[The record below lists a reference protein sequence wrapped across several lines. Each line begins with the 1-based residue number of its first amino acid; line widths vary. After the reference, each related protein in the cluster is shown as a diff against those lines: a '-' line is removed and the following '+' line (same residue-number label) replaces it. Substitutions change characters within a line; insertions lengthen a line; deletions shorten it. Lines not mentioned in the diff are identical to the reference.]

1 MTLIP
6 EGRTEL
12 TLATDACSCCAIDS
26 HSVSIEA
33 RTDAAASAYRA
44 EFGVTGMTCSS
55 CVRHVTEELS
65 ALDGVDAVDVALNVG
80 GVSTVTLQSS
90 APLDDAVVAEAIAEA
105 GYEVVGAQAA

>member
-12 TLATDACSCCAIDS
+12 TLATDACSCCATDS
-26 HSVSIEA
+26 QGVSIEV

-44 EFGVTGMTCSS
+44 EFGVTGMTCSN
-55 CVRHVTEELS
+55 CVRHVTEELT
-65 ALDGVDAVDVALNVG
+65 ALDGVDGVDVALNVG

-90 APLDDAVVAEAIAEA
+90 VPLDDAAVTAAVAEA
-105 GYEVVGAQAA
+105 GYEVVAG